1 MIYYINICATI
12 MPLLKPADVESLL
25 SNFPTMRLSYEVP
38 VHKNDNSASGSTSA
52 PVRDSKCFIIPKG
65 RRCVAWATEWN
76 RKKIFAII
84 EIQFHSRNH
93 VPALFRKFHEVN
105 GWYPGPV
112 QVFDTCFHSE
122 LTYGTVFGGVLFR
135 PSHAV
140 ATTTVQCGHQPHAVA
155 TTTVQC
161 FSIIHVYWYK
171 GAQIPNLTLS
181 SHVDMCERIFTT
193 DQSLRQ
199 VAYTQSN
206 SIIFGLPVLCSS
218 SAAAVAPDDAFLQSL
233 PYPVYSILYRSNTT
247 TRVYSQNL
255 FESGRSVAPATT
267 APVPAPVPRHQ
278 PQISAPVVPAPVASV
293 PVPQAQEYIKPD
305 DDMLTN
311 IQAVFI
317 VRPNVQ
323 NDIYELFVKTRS
335 GAVFHNFAHIP
346 NYKTS
351 VMMNRLFRNIREN
364 ERLDAMEESETEEE
378 FENIELDKYVSLH
391 KEYKFVCKLNKK
403 FCRWVPISV
412 VPETSEVANDFQVKQ
427 HESRY
432 NITMYRRT
440 AATATAGTASSTAP
454 VRRPFSRGGGGG
466 R

>member
-1 MIYYINICATI
+1 

-25 SNFPTMRLSYEVP
+25 SNFPTTRLSYEVP
-38 VHKNDNSASGSTSA
+38 VHKNDNSGSAPGSTSGSTPASI
-52 PVRDSKCFIIPKG
+52 RDSKCFIIPKG

-76 RKKIFAII
+76 KKKIFAII
-84 EIQFHSRNH
+84 EVQTQRNQ

-112 QVFDTCFHSE
+112 QVFDTCFHSS

-135 PSHAV
+135 PERTS
-140 ATTTVQCGHQPHAVA
+140 
-155 TTTVQC
+155 TVQC

-171 GAQIPNLTLS
+171 GTQIPSLTLS
-181 SHVDMCERIFTT
+181 SHVQLCERMFTT

-206 SIIFGLPVLCSS
+206 SIIFGLPVLCS
-218 SAAAVAPDDAFLQSL
+218 AAVAVACDDAFLRSL
-233 PYPVYSILYRSNTT
+233 PYPVYSILYRSNTNM
-247 TRVYSQNL
+247 RVYSQNL
-255 FESGRSVAPATT
+255 FESGRSGASIAAPATI
-267 APVPAPVPRHQ
+267 APAPAPAPAPALVRVAA
-278 PQISAPVVPAPVASV
+278 SVVPVVSV
-293 PVPQAQEYIKPD
+293 AQEYIKPD

-323 NDIYELFVKTRS
+323 NDIYELFVKTGGPGRG
-335 GAVFHNFAHIP
+335 GASREVFHNFAHIP

-412 VPETSEVANDFQVKQ
+412 VPQTSEVVNDFQVKQ

-440 AATATAGTASSTAP
+440 AVTAAATTSSTAP
-454 VRRPFSRGGGGG
+454 VKRPFSRGGGGG
-466 R
+466 GGGR

>member
-1 MIYYINICATI
+1 

-25 SNFPTMRLSYEVP
+25 SNFPTTRLSYEVP
-38 VHKNDNSASGSTSA
+38 VHKNDNSGSAPGSASA

-84 EIQFHSRNH
+84 EIQTQRNQ

-122 LTYGTVFGGVLFR
+122 LTYGTVFGGVIFR

-140 ATTTVQCGHQPHAVA
+140 ATTT
-155 TTTVQC
+155 TQC

-171 GAQIPNLTLS
+171 GTQIPSLTLS
-181 SHVDMCERIFTT
+181 SHVDMCERMFTT

-206 SIIFGLPVLCSS
+206 SIIFGLPVLCS
-218 SAAAVAPDDAFLQSL
+218 AVACDDAFLRSL
-233 PYPVYSILYRSNTT
+233 PYPVYSILYRSNTS

-255 FESGRSVAPATT
+255 FESGRLGTSIAAPATI
-267 APVPAPVPRHQ
+267 APAPVRVTASVVPVV
-278 PQISAPVVPAPVASV
+278 SVSTVVSVVPVVPAG
-293 PVPQAQEYIKPD
+293 QEYIKPD

-323 NDIYELFVKTRS
+323 NDIYELFVKTGGPGRG
-335 GAVFHNFAHIP
+335 GASREVFHNFAHVP

-412 VPETSEVANDFQVKQ
+412 VPQTSEVANDFQVKQ

-440 AATATAGTASSTAP
+440 ATAAAASSTAP
-454 VRRPFSRGGGGG
+454 VKRPFSRGGGGG
-466 R
+466 GGR

>member
-1 MIYYINICATI
+1 

-25 SNFPTMRLSYEVP
+25 SNFPTTRLSYEVP
-38 VHKNDNSASGSTSA
+38 VHKNDNSAPGSASGST
-52 PVRDSKCFIIPKG
+52 PPRDSKCFIIPKG

-84 EIQFHSRNH
+84 EVQTQRNQ

-135 PSHAV
+135 PERTSAVHCGHPPHAV
-140 ATTTVQCGHQPHAVA
+140 ATTTVHRGHQPHAVA
-155 TTTVQC
+155 TATVQC

-171 GAQIPNLTLS
+171 GAQIPSLTLS
-181 SHVDMCERIFTT
+181 SHVDMCERMFTT
-193 DQSLRQ
+193 DQALRQ

-206 SIIFGLPVLCSS
+206 SIIFGLPVLCT
-218 SAAAVAPDDAFLQSL
+218 AAVAVACDDAFLRSL
-233 PYPVYSILYRSNTT
+233 PYPVYSILYRSNTS

-255 FESGRSVAPATT
+255 FASIAAPATI
-267 APVPAPVPRHQ
+267 APAPVRV
-278 PQISAPVVPAPVASV
+278 AASV
-293 PVPQAQEYIKPD
+293 MPAVSVAQEYIKPD

-323 NDIYELFVKTRS
+323 NDIYELFVKTGGPGRG
-335 GAVFHNFAHIP
+335 GASREVFHNFAHVP

-440 AATATAGTASSTAP
+440 AAAVAASSTAP
-454 VRRPFSRGGGGG
+454 VKRPFSRGGGGG
-466 R
+466 GR

>member
-1 MIYYINICATI
+1 
-12 MPLLKPADVESLL
+12 MPTLKHADVESLL
-25 SNFPTMRLSYEVP
+25 SNFPTTRLSYEVP
-38 VHKNDNSASGSTSA
+38 VHKNDNSGSA
-52 PVRDSKCFIIPKG
+52 PGSIRDSKCFIIPKG

-84 EIQFHSRNH
+84 EVQTQRNQ

-135 PSHAV
+135 AERTSTH
-140 ATTTVQCGHQPHAVA
+140 CGHQPHAVA

-171 GAQIPNLTLS
+171 GTQIPSLTLS
-181 SHVDMCERIFTT
+181 SHVDMCERMFTT
-193 DQSLRQ
+193 DQALRQ

-206 SIIFGLPVLCSS
+206 SIIFGLPVLCT
-218 SAAAVAPDDAFLQSL
+218 AVAAVASDDAFLHSL
-233 PYPVYSILYRSNTT
+233 PYPVYSILYRSNTS

-255 FESGRSVAPATT
+255 FASIAAPATISPAPAPVRVAASVASVAP
-267 APVPAPVPRHQ
+267 
-278 PQISAPVVPAPVASV
+278 VAK
-293 PVPQAQEYIKPD
+293 EYIKPD

-323 NDIYELFVKTRS
+323 NDIYELFVKTGGPGRG
-335 GAVFHNFAHIP
+335 GASREVFHNFAHVP

-412 VPETSEVANDFQVKQ
+412 VPETSEVVNDFQVKQ

-440 AATATAGTASSTAP
+440 AAAVAVTAATAP
-454 VRRPFSRGGGGG
+454 VKRPFSRGGGGG
-466 R
+466 GGR

>member
-1 MIYYINICATI
+1 

-25 SNFPTMRLSYEVP
+25 SNFPTTRLSYEVP
-38 VHKNDNSASGSTSA
+38 VHKNDNSGSGSASA
-52 PVRDSKCFIIPKG
+52 PLRDSKCFIIPKG

-84 EIQFHSRNH
+84 EVQTQRNQ

-135 PSHAV
+135 PVTASV
-140 ATTTVQCGHQPHAVA
+140 AASVH
-155 TTTVQC
+155 C

-181 SHVDMCERIFTT
+181 SHIQLCERMFTT

-218 SAAAVAPDDAFLQSL
+218 AAAAAAVAPDDAFLHSL

-255 FESGRSVAPATT
+255 FESGRSGASVAPATT
-267 APVPAPVPRHQ
+267 APVPAPALVPRHQ
-278 PQISAPVVPAPVASV
+278 PQISAPVVPASV
-293 PVPQAQEYIKPD
+293 AQEYIKPD

-432 NITMYRRT
+432 NITYRRT
-440 AATATAGTASSTAP
+440 AMAATASSTAP
-454 VRRPFSRGGGGG
+454 VRRPFSRSGGGG

>member
-1 MIYYINICATI
+1 MLT
-12 MPLLKPADVESLL
+12 LKHADVESLL
-25 SNFPTMRLSYEVP
+25 SNFPTTRLSYEVP
-38 VHKNDNSASGSTSA
+38 VHKNDNSAPGSGSTPA
-52 PVRDSKCFIIPKG
+52 PIRDSKCFIIPKG

-84 EIQFHSRNH
+84 EVQTQRNQ

-135 PSHAV
+135 AERTSTH
-140 ATTTVQCGHQPHAVA
+140 CGHQPHAVA
-155 TTTVQC
+155 TATVQC
-161 FSIIHVYWYK
+161 FSIIHIYWYK
-171 GAQIPNLTLS
+171 GTQIPSLTLS
-181 SHVDMCERIFTT
+181 SHVDMCERMFTT
-193 DQSLRQ
+193 DQALRQ

-206 SIIFGLPVLCSS
+206 SIIFGLPVLCT
-218 SAAAVAPDDAFLQSL
+218 AAAVAAGDDAFLHSL
-233 PYPVYSILYRSNTT
+233 PYPVYSILYRSNTS

-255 FESGRSVAPATT
+255 FESGRSDASIAAPATIAPAQAPAPVRVAASVAPA
-267 APVPAPVPRHQ
+267 V
-278 PQISAPVVPAPVASV
+278 PVVSAV
-293 PVPQAQEYIKPD
+293 PVAQEYIKPD

-323 NDIYELFVKTRS
+323 NDIYELFVKTGGPGRG
-335 GAVFHNFAHIP
+335 GASREVFHNFAHIP

-412 VPETSEVANDFQVKQ
+412 VPQTSEVVNDFQVKQ

-440 AATATAGTASSTAP
+440 AAASSTAP
-454 VRRPFSRGGGGG
+454 VKRPFSRGGGGG
-466 R
+466 GGR

>member
-1 MIYYINICATI
+1 
-12 MPLLKPADVESLL
+12 MPTLKPVDVESLL
-25 SNFPTMRLSYEVP
+25 SNFPTTRLSYEVP
-38 VHKNDNSASGSTSA
+38 VHKNDNSSTGTGSPPS
-52 PVRDSKCFIIPKG
+52 DSKCFIIPKG

-84 EIQFHSRNH
+84 EVQTQRNQ
-93 VPALFRKFHEVN
+93 VPALFRKFHEAN

-135 PSHAV
+135 AERTSAV
-140 ATTTVQCGHQPHAVA
+140 HCGHQPHAVA
-155 TTTVQC
+155 TATVQC

-171 GAQIPNLTLS
+171 GEQTPNLTLS
-181 SHVDMCERIFTT
+181 SHVQLCERMFTT

-199 VAYTQSN
+199 SAYTQSN
-206 SIIFGLPVLCSS
+206 SIIFGLPVLCSA
-218 SAAAVAPDDAFLQSL
+218 AAAVACDDAFLRSL
-233 PYPVYSILYRSNTT
+233 PYPVYSILYRSNTS

-255 FESGRSVAPATT
+255 FESGRSGASMAPATIT
-267 APVPAPVPRHQ
+267 PAPAPVPRYQ
-278 PQISAPVVPAPVASV
+278 PAPAPVRVAA
-293 PVPQAQEYIKPD
+293 PAAQEYIKPD

-323 NDIYELFVKTRS
+323 NDIYELFVKTGGPGRTGFS
-335 GAVFHNFAHIP
+335 AVFHNFAHVP

-440 AATATAGTASSTAP
+440 ATATPSSTAP
-454 VRRPFSRGGGGG
+454 VKRPFSRGGGGG
-466 R
+466 GGR

>member
-1 MIYYINICATI
+1 
-12 MPLLKPADVESLL
+12 MPTLKHADVESLL
-25 SNFPTMRLSYEVP
+25 SNFPTTRLSYEVP
-38 VHKNDNSASGSTSA
+38 VHKNDNSGSI
-52 PVRDSKCFIIPKG
+52 RDSKCFIIPKG

-84 EIQFHSRNH
+84 EVQTQRNQ

-135 PSHAV
+135 PERTSAV
-140 ATTTVQCGHQPHAVA
+140 HCGHQPHAVA
-155 TTTVQC
+155 TATVHCGHPPHAVATTTVHCGHPPHAVATTTTQC

-171 GAQIPNLTLS
+171 GTQIPSLTLS
-181 SHVDMCERIFTT
+181 SHVDMCERMFTT
-193 DQSLRQ
+193 DQALRQ

-206 SIIFGLPVLCSS
+206 SIIFGLPVLCT
-218 SAAAVAPDDAFLQSL
+218 AVAAVASDDAFLHSL
-233 PYPVYSILYRSNTT
+233 PYPVYSILYRSNTS

-255 FESGRSVAPATT
+255 FASIAAPATISP
-267 APVPAPVPRHQ
+267 APAPVRV
-278 PQISAPVVPAPVASV
+278 AAPVASV
-293 PVPQAQEYIKPD
+293 VPVAKEYIKPD

-323 NDIYELFVKTRS
+323 NDIYELFVKTGGPGRG
-335 GAVFHNFAHIP
+335 GASREVFHNFAHVP

-412 VPETSEVANDFQVKQ
+412 VPQTSEVVNDFQVKQ

-440 AATATAGTASSTAP
+440 AVTAAATAATAP
-454 VRRPFSRGGGGG
+454 VKRPFSRGGGGG
-466 R
+466 GR

>member
-1 MIYYINICATI
+1 MIYYINTCWLHT

-25 SNFPTMRLSYEVP
+25 SNFPTTRLSYEVP
-38 VHKNDNSASGSTSA
+38 VHKNDNSGSA
-52 PVRDSKCFIIPKG
+52 PLRDSKCFIIPKG

-84 EIQFHSRNH
+84 EVQTQRNQ

-112 QVFDTCFHSE
+112 QVFDTCFHSS

-135 PSHAV
+135 PV
-140 ATTTVQCGHQPHAVA
+140 ATTTVHCGHQPHAVA
-155 TTTVQC
+155 TTTVHC

-181 SHVDMCERIFTT
+181 SHVDMCERMFTT

-206 SIIFGLPVLCSS
+206 SIIFGLPVLCSTATAA
-218 SAAAVAPDDAFLQSL
+218 SAAPDDAFLHSL

-267 APVPAPVPRHQ
+267 APVPAPALVPRHQ
-278 PQISAPVVPAPVASV
+278 PQISAPVVPASV
-293 PVPQAQEYIKPD
+293 AQEYIKPD

-440 AATATAGTASSTAP
+440 AATATASSTAP
-454 VRRPFSRGGGGG
+454 VRRPFSRSGGGG

>member
-1 MIYYINICATI
+1 

-25 SNFPTMRLSYEVP
+25 SNFPTTRLSYEVP
-38 VHKNDNSASGSTSA
+38 VHKNDNSGSAPGSTSA
-52 PVRDSKCFIIPKG
+52 PASTSIRDSKCFIIPKG

-84 EIQFHSRNH
+84 EVQTQRNQ

-112 QVFDTCFHSE
+112 QVFDTCFHSS

-135 PSHAV
+135 PERTS
-140 ATTTVQCGHQPHAVA
+140 
-155 TTTVQC
+155 TVQC

-171 GAQIPNLTLS
+171 GAQIPSLTLS
-181 SHVDMCERIFTT
+181 SHVQLCERMFTT

-206 SIIFGLPVLCSS
+206 SIIFGLPVLCA
-218 SAAAVAPDDAFLQSL
+218 AAAVAASDDAFLRSL
-233 PYPVYSILYRSNTT
+233 PYPVYSILYRSNTN

-255 FESGRSVAPATT
+255 FESGRSGASIAAPATI
-267 APVPAPVPRHQ
+267 APAPAPAPVRVAA
-278 PQISAPVVPAPVASV
+278 SVVPVVPVVSV
-293 PVPQAQEYIKPD
+293 AQEYIKPD

-323 NDIYELFVKTRS
+323 NDIYELFVKTGGPGRG
-335 GAVFHNFAHIP
+335 GASREVFHNFAHIP

-412 VPETSEVANDFQVKQ
+412 VPQTSEVVNDFQVKQ

-440 AATATAGTASSTAP
+440 AVTAAATTSSTAP
-454 VRRPFSRGGGGG
+454 VKRPFSRGGGGG
-466 R
+466 GGGR

>member
-1 MIYYINICATI
+1 
-12 MPLLKPADVESLL
+12 
-25 SNFPTMRLSYEVP
+25 
-38 VHKNDNSASGSTSA
+38 
-52 PVRDSKCFIIPKG
+52 
-65 RRCVAWATEWN
+65 
-76 RKKIFAII
+76 
-84 EIQFHSRNH
+84 
-93 VPALFRKFHEVN
+93 
-105 GWYPGPV
+105 
-112 QVFDTCFHSE
+112 VFDTCFHSE

-135 PSHAV
+135 AEGTSV
-140 ATTTVQCGHQPHAVA
+140 Y
-155 TTTVQC
+155 C
-161 FSIIHVYWYK
+161 FSIIHIYWYK
-171 GAQIPNLTLS
+171 GTQIPNLTLS
-181 SHVDMCERIFTT
+181 SHVDMCERMFTT
-193 DQSLRQ
+193 DQALRQ

-206 SIIFGLPVLCSS
+206 SIIFGLPVLCAAAA
-218 SAAAVAPDDAFLQSL
+218 AAAVACDDAFLRSL
-233 PYPVYSILYRSNTT
+233 PYPVYSILYRSNTS

-255 FESGRSVAPATT
+255 FESGRSGASI
-267 APVPAPVPRHQ
+267 APVPRHQ
-278 PQISAPVVPAPVASV
+278 PEPAPAPAPVRVVVPSSV
-293 PVPQAQEYIKPD
+293 PIPMPVAQEYIKPD

-323 NDIYELFVKTRS
+323 NDIYELFVKTGGPGRAGFS
-335 GAVFHNFAHIP
+335 AVFHNFAHIP

-412 VPETSEVANDFQVKQ
+412 VPETSEVVNDFQVKQ

-440 AATATAGTASSTAP
+440 AAAAASSTAP
-454 VRRPFSRGGGGG
+454 VKRPFSRGGGGG
-466 R
+466 GGGR

>member
-1 MIYYINICATI
+1 

-25 SNFPTMRLSYEVP
+25 SNFPTTRLSYEVP
-38 VHKNDNSASGSTSA
+38 VHKNDNSAPGSASI
-52 PVRDSKCFIIPKG
+52 RDSKCFIIPKG

-84 EIQFHSRNH
+84 EVQTQRNQ

-135 PSHAV
+135 AERTSAS
-140 ATTTVQCGHQPHAVA
+140 
-155 TTTVQC
+155 TTVQC

-181 SHVDMCERIFTT
+181 SHVQLCERMFTT
-193 DQSLRQ
+193 DQALRQ

-206 SIIFGLPVLCSS
+206 SIIFGLPVLC
-218 SAAAVAPDDAFLQSL
+218 AAAAAGDDAFLRSL
-233 PYPVYSILYRSNTT
+233 PYPVYSILYRSNTS

-255 FESGRSVAPATT
+255 FESGRSVAPATI
-267 APVPAPVPRHQ
+267 APAPALVPRHQ
-278 PQISAPVVPAPVASV
+278 PEPAPVRVVAAV
-293 PVPQAQEYIKPD
+293 PVPLAQEYIKPD

-412 VPETSEVANDFQVKQ
+412 VPQTSEVANDFQVKQ

-440 AATATAGTASSTAP
+440 AVAVAASSTAP
-454 VRRPFSRGGGGG
+454 VKRPFSRGGGGG
-466 R
+466 GGGGR

>member
-1 MIYYINICATI
+1 

-25 SNFPTMRLSYEVP
+25 SNFPTTRLSYEVP
-38 VHKNDNSASGSTSA
+38 VHKNDDIS
-52 PVRDSKCFIIPKG
+52 RDSKCFIIPKG

-84 EIQFHSRNH
+84 EVQTQRNQI
-93 VPALFRKFHEVN
+93 PAIFRKFHETN

-112 QVFDTCFHSE
+112 HTFDTCFHSS

-135 PSHAV
+135 PDRG
-140 ATTTVQCGHQPHAVA
+140 GHQPQNRAV
-155 TTTVQC
+155 TVHC
-161 FSIIHVYWYK
+161 FSIIHVYRYK
-171 GAQIPNLTLS
+171 GEQIPSLALS
-181 SHVDMCERIFTT
+181 SHVGMCERMFTT
-193 DQSLRQ
+193 DHSLRQ
-199 VAYTQSN
+199 TAYTQSN

-218 SAAAVAPDDAFLQSL
+218 SCATDDAFLQSL
-233 PYPVYSILYRSNTT
+233 PYQVYSFLYRSNTS

-255 FESGRSVAPATT
+255 FSSGAPCVAPATIAEVRVI
-267 APVPAPVPRHQ
+267 APTPAPRHQ
-278 PQISAPVVPAPVASV
+278 PQTAVPTPVALRT
-293 PVPQAQEYIKPD
+293 AQEYIKPD

-323 NDIYELFVKTRS
+323 NDIYELFVRTRVA
-335 GAVFHNFAHIP
+335 GTGMIDVFHNFAHIP

-351 VMMNRLFRNIREN
+351 IMMNRLFRNIREN
-364 ERLDAMEESETEEE
+364 ERLDTMEESEDEDE

-432 NITMYRRT
+432 NITYRRGPVVT
-440 AATATAGTASSTAP
+440 NSSA
-454 VRRPFSRGGGGG
+454 RQSFSRGG

>member
-1 MIYYINICATI
+1 

-25 SNFPTMRLSYEVP
+25 SNFPTTRLSYEVP
-38 VHKNDNSASGSTSA
+38 VHKNDNSASA
-52 PVRDSKCFIIPKG
+52 PLRDSKCFIIPKG

-84 EIQFHSRNH
+84 EVQTQRNQ

-135 PSHAV
+135 PV
-140 ATTTVQCGHQPHAVA
+140 AATVHCGHQPHAVA
-155 TTTVQC
+155 ATTVHC

-171 GAQIPNLTLS
+171 GTQFPNLTLS
-181 SHVDMCERIFTT
+181 SHIQLCERMFTT

-218 SAAAVAPDDAFLQSL
+218 SAAAAAVAPDDAFLHSL

-267 APVPAPVPRHQ
+267 APVPAPALVPRHQ
-278 PQISAPVVPAPVASV
+278 PQISAPVVPASVAAV
-293 PVPQAQEYIKPD
+293 PMPLAQEYIKPD

-440 AATATAGTASSTAP
+440 AATATASSTAP
-454 VRRPFSRGGGGG
+454 VRRPFSRSGGGG

>member
-1 MIYYINICATI
+1 

-25 SNFPTMRLSYEVP
+25 SNFPTTRLSYEVP
-38 VHKNDNSASGSTSA
+38 VHKNDNSAPGSGSTPGSASA
-52 PVRDSKCFIIPKG
+52 PPRDSKCFIIPKG

-84 EIQFHSRNH
+84 EVQTQRNQ

-135 PSHAV
+135 P
-140 ATTTVQCGHQPHAVA
+140 PHAVA
-155 TTTVQC
+155 TTTTQC

-171 GAQIPNLTLS
+171 GAQIPSLTLS
-181 SHVDMCERIFTT
+181 SHVDMCERMFTT
-193 DQSLRQ
+193 DQALRQ

-206 SIIFGLPVLCSS
+206 SIIFGLPVLC
-218 SAAAVAPDDAFLQSL
+218 AAAAAAGDDAFLRSL
-233 PYPVYSILYRSNTT
+233 PYPVYSILYRSNTS

-255 FESGRSVAPATT
+255 FASIAAPATI
-267 APVPAPVPRHQ
+267 APAPVRVAA
-278 PQISAPVVPAPVASV
+278 SAAPVVSV
-293 PVPQAQEYIKPD
+293 AQEYIKPD

-323 NDIYELFVKTRS
+323 NDIYELFVKTGGPGRTGFS
-335 GAVFHNFAHIP
+335 TVFHNFAHIP

-440 AATATAGTASSTAP
+440 AVAASSIAP
-454 VRRPFSRGGGGG
+454 VKRPFSRGGGGG
-466 R
+466 GGR

>member
-1 MIYYINICATI
+1 

-25 SNFPTMRLSYEVP
+25 SNFPTTRLSYEVP
-38 VHKNDNSASGSTSA
+38 VHKNDNSTSGSGSGSGSGSVSA
-52 PVRDSKCFIIPKG
+52 STPLRDSKCFIIPKG
-65 RRCVAWATEWN
+65 RRCIAWATEWN
-76 RKKIFAII
+76 KKKIFAII
-84 EIQFHSRNH
+84 EVQTQRNQI
-93 VPALFRKFHEVN
+93 PALFRKFHEVN

-135 PSHAV
+135 PV
-140 ATTTVQCGHQPHAVA
+140 ATTAQS
-155 TTTVQC
+155 
-161 FSIIHVYWYK
+161 FSIVHVYWYK
-171 GAQIPNLTLS
+171 GTQIPSLTLS
-181 SHVDMCERIFTT
+181 SHVDMCERMFTT

-206 SIIFGLPVLCSS
+206 SIIFGLPVLCSI
-218 SAAAVAPDDAFLQSL
+218 AAAAAAAAGAVPDHAFLQSL

-255 FESGRSVAPATT
+255 FESGRSGASVAPATT
-267 APVPAPVPRHQ
+267 AVPAPRHQ
-278 PQISAPVVPAPVASV
+278 PQISAPAAIVPSSVPMPVAH
-293 PVPQAQEYIKPD
+293 EYIKPD

-323 NDIYELFVKTRS
+323 NDIYELFVKTGGPGRAGCS
-335 GAVFHNFAHIP
+335 AVFHNFAHIP

-351 VMMNRLFRNIREN
+351 VMMNRLFRNIQEN

-378 FENIELDKYVSLH
+378 FENIELDKHVSLH

-432 NITMYRRT
+432 NITYRRT
-440 AATATAGTASSTAP
+440 ATATASSTAP

>member
-1 MIYYINICATI
+1 
-12 MPLLKPADVESLL
+12 MPLLKPVEVESLL
-25 SNFPTMRLSYEVP
+25 SNFPTTRLSYEVP
-38 VHKNDNSASGSTSA
+38 VHKNDNSGSA
-52 PVRDSKCFIIPKG
+52 PLRDSKCFIIPKG

-84 EIQFHSRNH
+84 EVQTQR

-135 PSHAV
+135 PV
-140 ATTTVQCGHQPHAVA
+140 ADSVA
-155 TTTVQC
+155 ATVQC

-181 SHVDMCERIFTT
+181 SHIQLCERMFTT

-206 SIIFGLPVLCSS
+206 SIIFGLPVLCSTS
-218 SAAAVAPDDAFLQSL
+218 SPAAAAPDDAFLQSL

-255 FESGRSVAPATT
+255 FESGRSGASVPPATT
-267 APVPAPVPRHQ
+267 APASALVPRHQ
-278 PQISAPVVPAPVASV
+278 PQISAPAAPAVPVASV
-293 PVPQAQEYIKPD
+293 PVPLAQEYIKPD

-432 NITMYRRT
+432 NITYRRT
-440 AATATAGTASSTAP
+440 AAASSTAP
-454 VRRPFSRGGGGG
+454 MRRPFSRSGGGGG

>member
-1 MIYYINICATI
+1 
-12 MPLLKPADVESLL
+12 MPTLKHADVESLL
-25 SNFPTMRLSYEVP
+25 SNFPTTRLSYEVP
-38 VHKNDNSASGSTSA
+38 VHKNDNSAPGSGSTPGSTPGSTSA
-52 PVRDSKCFIIPKG
+52 PGSTPGSIRDSKCFIIPKG

-76 RKKIFAII
+76 KKKIFAII
-84 EIQFHSRNH
+84 EVQTQRNQ

-135 PSHAV
+135 PERTSA
-140 ATTTVQCGHQPHAVA
+140 
-155 TTTVQC
+155 VQC

-171 GAQIPNLTLS
+171 GAQIPSLTLS
-181 SHVDMCERIFTT
+181 SHVDMCERMFTT
-193 DQSLRQ
+193 DQALRQ

-206 SIIFGLPVLCSS
+206 SIIFGLPVLCT
-218 SAAAVAPDDAFLQSL
+218 AVAVAASDDAFLRSL
-233 PYPVYSILYRSNTT
+233 PYPVYSILYRSNTS

-255 FESGRSVAPATT
+255 FASIAAPATISP
-267 APVPAPVPRHQ
+267 APAPVRV
-278 PQISAPVVPAPVASV
+278 AAPVASV
-293 PVPQAQEYIKPD
+293 ASVVSVVPVAKEYIKPD

-323 NDIYELFVKTRS
+323 NDIYELFVKTGGPGRGVAS
-335 GAVFHNFAHIP
+335 REVFHNFAHVP

-412 VPETSEVANDFQVKQ
+412 VPQTSEVVNDFQVKQ

-440 AATATAGTASSTAP
+440 AAAVAVTAATAP
-454 VRRPFSRGGGGG
+454 VKRPFSRGGG

>member
-1 MIYYINICATI
+1 
-12 MPLLKPADVESLL
+12 MPTLKHADVESLL
-25 SNFPTMRLSYEVP
+25 SNFPTTRLSYEVP
-38 VHKNDNSASGSTSA
+38 VHKNDNSGSI
-52 PVRDSKCFIIPKG
+52 RDSKCFIIPKG

-84 EIQFHSRNH
+84 EVQTQRNQ

-135 PSHAV
+135 PERTS
-140 ATTTVQCGHQPHAVA
+140 TVHCGHQPHAVA
-155 TTTVQC
+155 TTTTQC

-171 GAQIPNLTLS
+171 GTQIPSLTLS
-181 SHVDMCERIFTT
+181 SHVDMCERMFTT
-193 DQSLRQ
+193 DQALRQ

-206 SIIFGLPVLCSS
+206 SIIFGLPVLCS
-218 SAAAVAPDDAFLQSL
+218 AAVAVASDDAFLRSL
-233 PYPVYSILYRSNTT
+233 PYPVYSILYRSNTS

-255 FESGRSVAPATT
+255 FASIAAPATI
-267 APVPAPVPRHQ
+267 APAPAPVRV
-278 PQISAPVVPAPVASV
+278 AAPVASV
-293 PVPQAQEYIKPD
+293 ASVASVAPVAQEYIKPD

-323 NDIYELFVKTRS
+323 NDIYELFVKTGGPGRG
-335 GAVFHNFAHIP
+335 GASREVFHNFAHIP

-412 VPETSEVANDFQVKQ
+412 VPQTSEVVNDFQVKQ

-440 AATATAGTASSTAP
+440 AVTAASSTAP
-454 VRRPFSRGGGGG
+454 VKRPFSRGGGGG

>member
-1 MIYYINICATI
+1 

-25 SNFPTMRLSYEVP
+25 SNFPTTRLSYEVP
-38 VHKNDNSASGSTSA
+38 VHKNDNSGSGSGSASA
-52 PVRDSKCFIIPKG
+52 PLRDSKCFIIPKG

-84 EIQFHSRNH
+84 EVQTQRNQ

-135 PSHAV
+135 PV
-140 ATTTVQCGHQPHAVA
+140 A
-155 TTTVQC
+155 TTVQC

-218 SAAAVAPDDAFLQSL
+218 SSAAAAAPDDAFLHSL

-255 FESGRSVAPATT
+255 FESGRSGASVAPATT
-267 APVPAPVPRHQ
+267 APVPAPAPVPRHQ
-278 PQISAPVVPAPVASV
+278 PQISAPVVPASV
-293 PVPQAQEYIKPD
+293 AQEYIKPD

-317 VRPNVQ
+317 VHPNVQ

-432 NITMYRRT
+432 NITYRRT
-440 AATATAGTASSTAP
+440 AMAATASSTAP

>member
-1 MIYYINICATI
+1 MIYYILHT

-25 SNFPTMRLSYEVP
+25 SNFPTTRLSYEVP
-38 VHKNDNSASGSTSA
+38 VHKNDNSGSA

-84 EIQFHSRNH
+84 EVQTQRNQ

-105 GWYPGPV
+105 GWYPGQV

-135 PSHAV
+135 PERTSAV
-140 ATTTVQCGHQPHAVA
+140 HCGHQPHAVA
-155 TTTVQC
+155 TTTTQC

-171 GAQIPNLTLS
+171 GTQIPSLTLS
-181 SHVDMCERIFTT
+181 SHVDMCERMFTT

-206 SIIFGLPVLCSS
+206 SIIFGLPVLCS
-218 SAAAVAPDDAFLQSL
+218 AAVAVACDDAFLRSL
-233 PYPVYSILYRSNTT
+233 PYPVYSILYRSNTS

-255 FESGRSVAPATT
+255 FESGRSDASIAAPATI
-267 APVPAPVPRHQ
+267 APAPVRVPVV
-278 PQISAPVVPAPVASV
+278 PVVSVVPVAPVVPV
-293 PVPQAQEYIKPD
+293 AQEYIKPD

-323 NDIYELFVKTRS
+323 NDIYELFVKTGGPGRA
-335 GAVFHNFAHIP
+335 GFNTVFHNFAHVP

-412 VPETSEVANDFQVKQ
+412 VPQTSEVANDFQVKQ

-440 AATATAGTASSTAP
+440 AVAASSTAP
-454 VRRPFSRGGGGG
+454 VKRPFSRGGGGG
-466 R
+466 GGR

>member
-1 MIYYINICATI
+1 

-25 SNFPTMRLSYEVP
+25 SNFPTTRLSYEVP

-84 EIQFHSRNH
+84 EIQTQRNQ

-140 ATTTVQCGHQPHAVA
+140 ATTTVHCGHQPHAVA
-155 TTTVQC
+155 TTTVHC

-171 GAQIPNLTLS
+171 GEQIPNLTLS
-181 SHVDMCERIFTT
+181 SHVRLCERMFTT
-193 DQSLRQ
+193 DQALRQ

-206 SIIFGLPVLCSS
+206 SIIFGLPVLCS
-218 SAAAVAPDDAFLQSL
+218 AVACDDAFLHSL
-233 PYPVYSILYRSNTT
+233 PYPVYSILYRSNTS

-255 FESGRSVAPATT
+255 FESGRSGAPVAPATT
-267 APVPAPVPRHQ
+267 TPVPRHQ
-278 PQISAPVVPAPVASV
+278 PQIFVAPVASV
-293 PVPQAQEYIKPD
+293 PVPRAQEYIKPD

-335 GAVFHNFAHIP
+335 GAVFHNFAHVP

-432 NITMYRRT
+432 NSTMYRRT
-440 AATATAGTASSTAP
+440 AAAGTASSTAP
-454 VRRPFSRGGGGG
+454 VRRPFSRGGGG